1 MRPTRHDGLLAA
13 ALVALCLLVGG
24 VFLFLRACA
33 EPSDLVAVVRIDGS
47 EIARLPLSEDSLYE
61 TVTGHTVEVKNGTAS
76 VTAAPCPDQV
86 CVRHHPVRYLGECI
100 ICLPEALT
108 VTVEE
113 VSP

>member
-24 VFLFLRACA
+24 VFLALRACA
-33 EPSDLVAVVRIDGS
+33 EAPDLVAVVRIDGT
-47 EIARLPLSEDSLYE
+47 EIVRLSLTEDSLYA
-61 TVTGHTVEVKNGTAS
+61 TATGHTIEVKNGTVA
-76 VTAAPCPDQV
+76 VMVAPCPDQV
-86 CVRHHPVRYLGECI
+86 CVRHYPARYLGECI